1 LSHQVPFLSR
11 AVCLALVAGLVGC
24 QSTVTEQAVS
34 DSDDEARVARSVVER
49 GPVKLT
55 VEVEPAR
62 ARLSD
67 EPTLTLTIDYQKD
80 VTIDKPP
87 FGESLGDFV
96 IRDFQEQLP
105 QVRDDRVIVRQAYT
119 LEPTRTGQ
127 LAIWPI
133 RMTFTDSRPQGD
145 GQLHTIESEGLTVEV
160 DSVVD
165 AEIPTLDELR
175 PPADPVPLPY
185 PNQAGIWG
193 IGLTLFGFLLL
204 ALFAWWF
211 WRRRH
216 QQQEQLE
223 QIKSPRELAYLELQ
237 QLLQD
242 NWAELD
248 VKRFYVELTGAVR
261 RYIERTTG
269 ILAPEQTT
277 EEFLREIGQRDT
289 FVADERLRLQEFL
302 ESADLV
308 KFAAHQPRTEDLQE
322 SFQRAQRFVG
332 LEPSEGIA

>member
-1 LSHQVPFLSR
+1 
-11 AVCLALVAGLVGC
+11 
-24 QSTVTEQAVS
+24 
-34 DSDDEARVARSVVER
+34 
-49 GPVKLT
+49 
-55 VEVEPAR
+55 
-62 ARLSD
+62 
-67 EPTLTLTIDYQKD
+67 
-80 VTIDKPP
+80 
-87 FGESLGDFV
+87 
-96 IRDFQEQLP
+96 
-105 QVRDDRVIVRQAYT
+105 
-119 LEPTRTGQ
+119 
-127 LAIWPI
+127 
-133 RMTFTDSRPQGD
+133 
-145 GQLHTIESEGLTVEV
+145 
-160 DSVVD
+160 
-165 AEIPTLDELR
+165 
-175 PPADPVPLPY
+175 
-185 PNQAGIWG
+185 
-193 IGLTLFGFLLL
+193 LL